1 MIDHEN
7 KICFIHIPKTAG
19 QSIESWLMH
28 LRGFDTTNPA
38 HRELMH
44 LGKNEFSSGLPRTAS
59 HYTYLNMRDEV
70 FGGEIPADYRLFAVV
85 REPLARLRSELAYRF
100 NGRIPPRPLLALRS
114 MPVRRAFDDFRTHL
128 QTQASFLEGAPEDR
142 IRVLRLETLADD
154 FAALT
159 TAFGLPNT
167 PLPNVNRSRGAKRAL
182 PQSVI
187 DWGIETYAVDFERF
201 GYEIPEQR
209 FAAIS

>member
-28 LRGFDTTNPA
+28 LRGFDTTNPE

-44 LGKNEFSSGLPRTAS
+44 LGKNDFSSGLPRTAS
-59 HYTYLNMRDEV
+59 HYTYSNMRDQV
-70 FGGEIPADYRLFAVV
+70 FDGEIPADYRLFAVV

-100 NGRIPPRPLLALRS
+100 NGRIPPRPLLAMRS
-114 MPVRRAFDDFRTHL
+114 MPIRRAFDDFRCHL
-128 QTQASFLEGAPEDR
+128 QTQSSFLEGAAEGR

-154 FAALT
+154 FALLT
-159 TAFGLPNT
+159 DAFGLPNT
-167 PLPNVNRSRGAKRAL
+167 PLPNVNRSRSAHRPL

-187 DWGIETYAVDFERF
+187 DWGIETYAVDFEQF
-201 GYEIPEQR
+201 GYPVPDQHLS
-209 FAAIS
+209 AVS